1 MSEFVNQPT
10 DREIVWVK
18 GERGNEGKTWFQN
31 YVQSLLGTERV
42 VQLNLKNSVGNI
54 MHILR
59 KLPLSTIDTFLF
71 NDARSGQNEM
81 RCYEIL
87 ENIKD
92 GRAIASKYASE
103 IVQFRTPNVVIVF
116 SNADPDMTQLSKD
129 RWRVYYINK
138 KGLSGQTN
146 RLWNLQHGRK

>member
-1 MSEFVNQPT
+1 
-10 DREIVWVK
+10 
-18 GERGNEGKTWFQN
+18 
-31 YVQSLLGTERV
+31 
-42 VQLNLKNSVGNI
+42 

-81 RCYEIL
+81 RSYEVL

-103 IVQFRTPNVVIVF
+103 IVRFRTPNVVIVF